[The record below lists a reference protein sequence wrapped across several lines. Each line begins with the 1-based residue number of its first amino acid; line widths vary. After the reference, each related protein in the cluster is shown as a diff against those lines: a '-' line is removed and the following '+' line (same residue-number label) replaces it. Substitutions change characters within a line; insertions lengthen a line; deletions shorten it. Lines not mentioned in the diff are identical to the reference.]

1 MRLKIVRFLETFRR
15 ALSWIKNEV
24 LATWVKTLYRKSTDI
39 APCILFQAPRWWWK
53 VVQWKRKENATN
65 ARGLGRDGAPAPP
78 FPSRARLIFNTSP
91 LYYLRAWH
99 RLRSLITS
107 SQRLSFSHPVRLW
120 VRGWHFGKA
129 HLARESWS
137 PTYLSCHRYCRQG
150 HAITRLLLH
159 YSIPDTPLAW
169 QFAMSAQW
177 SHICH
182 HTGLLTHQ
190 MRRSAV
196 CV

>member
-1 MRLKIVRFLETFRR
+1 MKCWPREWKRSIGSPQTSLLVSCSRLRDGGE
-15 ALSWIKNEV
+15 
-24 LATWVKTLYRKSTDI
+24 KS
-39 APCILFQAPRWWWK
+39 FSE
-53 VVQWKRKENATN
+53 KRKENATN

-107 SQRLSFSHPVRLW
+107 SQRLSSSHPVRLW

-137 PTYLSCHRYCRQG
+137 PTYLSFHRYCRQG

-182 HTGLLTHQ
+182 HTRLLTHQ
-190 MRRSAV
+190 MPGSAV